1 MDNNLNENNKISNE
15 EELEK
20 IKKNFINIIPQ
31 LQDIKEV
38 EEVYQEVQRKKLS
51 EQYPFINTQSYSTT

>member
-1 MDNNLNENNKISNE
+1 MDNKLNENNKISNE

-20 IKKNFINIIPQ
+20 IKKDFINIIPQ

-38 EEVYQEVQRKKLS
+38 EEVYQEVQRKRLS